1 MRSGPVSRLYI
12 VDDHAIVRD
21 GLRVVLESAGHE
33 VVGEAAGP
41 TPALADLG
49 RLDPDVLLLDL
60 QLGQRSGLELLAEIQ
75 RREFAVRVI
84 VLTMSDQPRHVA
96 EALRL
101 GAWGYLLKGSPG
113 SELLLAVDT
122 VVQQRRYLSP
132 AAAEFAAGVLGG
144 AAAPPA
150 GADLLSPR
158 ERQILTMVA
167 RGASSSTIGEALH
180 LSPKTVDTYRSRLMA
195 KLGLSD
201 VPAIVRWAVRE
212 GLVGL
217 DER

>member
-1 MRSGPVSRLYI
+1 MTRLYL

-21 GLRVVLESAGHE
+21 GLRVVLEAAGHE

-41 TPALADLG
+41 TPALADLQ
-49 RLDPDVLLLDL
+49 RLTPDVLLLDL

-75 RREFAVRVI
+75 RRALAVKVI

-101 GAWGYLLKGSPG
+101 GAWGYLLKGSPS
-113 SELLLAVDT
+113 SELLQAVDT
-122 VVQQRRYLSP
+122 VAQQRRYLSP
-132 AAAEFAAGVLGG
+132 AAAEVAAGVLGG
-144 AAAPPA
+144 AAPAPS

-167 RGASSSTIGEALH
+167 RGAASSAIGDALH

-195 KLGLSD
+195 KLGLGD
-201 VPAIVRWAVRE
+201 IAAVVRWAIRE
-212 GLVGL
+212 GLVDL